1 MIKDKG
7 VTFHLSVLLILKQ
20 TTLTSSKVS
29 RMARMAGMAGYVTL
43 FKVLTRSQA
52 ESNRAPIIPNQENHD
67 IVF

>member
-29 RMARMAGMAGYVTL
+29 RIARMAGVAGYVTL
-43 FKVLTRSQA
+43 FKVLIRSQA
-52 ESNRAPIIPNQENHD
+52 EL
-67 IVF
+67 